1 MARVW
6 IEDRATH
13 ADYQQ
18 AMEKWQAA
26 KKNGSKRQPPG
37 RWRVRW
43 YGPDGRDKAKTCAKL
58 PQAEAERDT
67 IAARLDKGSYRDPK
81 SGKAAVKVVA
91 EEWFGSKRKI
101 GRTTKRD
108 YRDLL
113 DNYVIPKWGTWQ
125 VAAVQW
131 EDVDAWLTELE
142 TQPGKA
148 GKPLGA
154 ARIVKA
160 YRVLAMVLKHA
171 VFSKRISL
179 SPCHDHELPRPD
191 DEDEHVYLTYDQLER
206 LALAASEYRLLILT
220 LGYCGIR
227 WAEASAV
234 KVGRLQTPQRRIRIV
249 QNYTD
254 VKGVLALG
262 PVKNHEKR
270 SVPLPRSFADELG
283 TLAHGR
289 KTDALLFTAP
299 EGGPLRYANF
309 RSRVFD
315 PAVKAAGLEGLGITP
330 HKLRHT
336 AASLAI
342 AAGADVKVVQLMLGH
357 KDAAMTLNIYG
368 HLFPDRLDEVADALD
383 VGRQVALGITDVT
396 ESMARITTGAQ
407 KPELVQLSA
416 LRAQLE
422 ALEASLAA

>member
-1 MARVW
+1 MAMMAKVW
-6 IEDRATH
+6 IEDRAKH
-13 ADYQQ
+13 ADYQ
-18 AMEKWQAA
+18 AALEKWQAA
-26 KKNGSKRQPPG
+26 KREGSKRNPPG

-43 YGPDGRDKAKTCAKL
+43 YGPDGKPKAKTFGKL
-58 PQAEAERDT
+58 PQAEAEKDAIT
-67 IAARLDKGSYRDPK
+67 ARLDKGSYRDPR

-91 EEWFGSKRKI
+91 EEWFTSKRKI
-101 GRTTKRD
+101 GRTTRRD

-113 DNYVIPKWGTWQ
+113 DNYVIPKWGDWQ

-131 EDVDAWLTELE
+131 EDVNEWLTELQ
-142 TQPGKA
+142 TKPGKS
-148 GKPLGA
+148 GGQLGA
-154 ARIVKA
+154 ARIIKA
-160 YRVLAMVLKHA
+160 YRVLSMVMKHA
-171 VFSKRISL
+171 VFSKRIAT

-206 LALAASEYRLLILT
+206 LALAAGEYRLLILT

-234 KVGRLQTPQRRIRIV
+234 KVGRLLVPQRRMRIV

-254 VKGVLALG
+254 VSGHLALG
-262 PVKNHEKR
+262 PVKNREKR

-283 TLAHGR
+283 TLARGR
-289 KTDALLFTAP
+289 RADDLLFTAP

-309 RSRVFD
+309 RSRIFD
-315 PAVKAAGLEGLGITP
+315 PAVKAAGLDGMGITP

-342 AAGADVKVVQLMLGH
+342 AAGADVKVVQVMLGH
-357 KDAAMTLNIYG
+357 KDASMTLNVYG

-383 VGRQVALGITDVT
+383 AGRLVALAMVG
-396 ESMARITTGAQ
+396 
-407 KPELVQLSA
+407 
-416 LRAQLE
+416 
-422 ALEASLAA
+422 ASLTDA

>member
-6 IEDRATH
+6 IEDRANH
-13 ADYQQ
+13 ADYR
-18 AMEKWQAA
+18 AAYDKWQAA
-26 KKNGSKRQPPG
+26 KREGSKRQAPG

-43 YGPDGRDKAKTCAKL
+43 YGPDGKPKAKTFLTL
-58 PQAEAERDT
+58 PPAEAELHAIT
-67 IAARLDKGSYRDPK
+67 ARLDKGSYRDPRSAK
-81 SGKAAVKVVA
+81 TAVKVVA
-91 EEWFGSKRKI
+91 EEWFESKRKI

-113 DNYVIPKWGTWQ
+113 DNYVIPKWGDWQ
-125 VAAVQW
+125 VGAVQW
-131 EDVDAWLTELE
+131 EDVNAWLTELE
-142 TQPGKA
+142 TKPGKS
-148 GKPLGA
+148 GRLIGPT
-154 ARIVKA
+154 RIIKT
-160 YRVLAMVLKHA
+160 YRVLSMVMKHA
-171 VFSKRISL
+171 VFSKRIAM

-191 DEDEHVYLTYDQLER
+191 EEDEHVYLTYEQLER
-206 LALAASEYRLLILT
+206 LALAAGEYRLLILT

-234 KVGRLQTPQRRIRIV
+234 KVGRLQVPQRRMRIV
-249 QNYTD
+249 QNFTD
-254 VKGVLALG
+254 VSGVLALG

-270 SVPLPRSFADELG
+270 SVPLPRSFANELG
-283 TLAHGR
+283 DLAKGR
-289 KTDALLFTAP
+289 RADDLLFTAP

-357 KDAAMTLNIYG
+357 KDASMTLNIYG

-383 VGRQVALGITDVT
+383 AGRAVALA
-396 ESMARITTGAQ
+396 MADAPLT
-407 KPELVQLSA
+407 
-416 LRAQLE
+416 
-422 ALEASLAA
+422 

>member
-6 IEDRATH
+6 IEDREKH
-13 ADYQQ
+13 ADYRD
-18 AMEKWQAA
+18 AFEKWQAA
-26 KKNGSKRQPPG
+26 KREGSKRQPPG

-43 YGPDGRDKAKTCAKL
+43 YGPDGKPKALTFQKL
-58 PQAEAERDT
+58 PQAEAEVHAIT
-67 IAARLDKGSYRDPK
+67 ARLDKGSYRDPK

-101 GRTTKRD
+101 GRTTKHD
-108 YRDLL
+108 YREIL
-113 DNYVIPKWGTWQ
+113 DNYVIPKWGDWQ
-125 VAAVQW
+125 VAAIQW
-131 EDVDAWLTELE
+131 EDVSEWLTELC
-142 TQPGKA
+142 TQPGKS
-148 GKPLGA
+148 GRVLGA
-154 ARIVKA
+154 QRVIKT
-160 YRVLAMVLKHA
+160 YRVLSMTMKHA
-171 VFSKRISL
+171 VFSKRIST
-179 SPCHDHELPRPD
+179 SPCHDHDLPRPD
-191 DEDEHVYLTYDQLER
+191 EEDEHVYLTYDQLE
-206 LALAASEYRLLILT
+206 ALAAAAGEYRLLILT

-227 WAEASAV
+227 WAEASAI
-234 KVGRLQTPQRRIRIV
+234 KTGRLLVPKRRIRIV

-283 TLAHGR
+283 TLASGR
-289 KTDALLFTAP
+289 GQGDLLFAAP
-299 EGGPLRYANF
+299 EGGPLRYNNF

-315 PAVKAAGLEGLGITP
+315 PAVKAAGLTGMGITP

-357 KDAAMTLNIYG
+357 KDAAMTLNVYG

-383 VGRQVALGITDVT
+383 VGRKVAL
-396 ESMARITTGAQ
+396 
-407 KPELVQLSA
+407 A
-416 LRAQLE
+416 LRDAPLMP
-422 ALEASLAA
+422 SG

>member
-6 IEDRATH
+6 IEDRANH
-13 ADYQQ
+13 ADYQE

-26 KKNGSKRQPPG
+26 KREGSKRQPPG

-43 YGPDGRDKAKTCAKL
+43 YGPDGLPKAKTFGKL
-58 PQAEAERDT
+58 PQAEAEKDT
-67 IAARLDKGSYRDPK
+67 ITARLDKGSYRDPK
-81 SGKAAVKVVA
+81 SAKAPVKVVA
-91 EEWFGSKRKI
+91 EEWFASKRKI

-113 DNYVIPKWGTWQ
+113 DNYVIPKWGDWQ
-125 VAAVQW
+125 VGALQW
-131 EDVDAWLTELE
+131 EDVNAWLTELE
-142 TQPGKA
+142 TKPGK
-148 GKPLGA
+148 GGRLLGA
-154 ARIVKA
+154 ARIIKA
-160 YRVLAMVLKHA
+160 YRVLSMVMKHA
-171 VFSKRISL
+171 VFSKRIAV

-191 DEDEHVYLTYDQLER
+191 DEDEHVYLTYEQLER
-206 LALAASEYRLLILT
+206 LALAAGEYRLLILT

-234 KVGRLQTPQRRIRIV
+234 KVGRLQVPQRRMRIV

-254 VKGVLALG
+254 VSGVLALG

-270 SVPLPRSFADELG
+270 SVPLPRSFANELG
-283 TLAHGR
+283 DLARGR
-289 KTDALLFTAP
+289 KADDLLFTAP

-315 PAVKAAGLEGLGITP
+315 PAVKEAGLEGLGITP

-357 KDAAMTLNIYG
+357 KDASMTLNIYG

-383 VGRQVALGITDVT
+383 AGRAVALA
-396 ESMARITTGAQ
+396 MADAPLT
-407 KPELVQLSA
+407 
-416 LRAQLE
+416 
-422 ALEASLAA
+422 

>member
-1 MARVW
+1 MARTW

-13 ADYQQ
+13 ADYQA
-18 AMEKWQAA
+18 AMEKWAEA
-26 KKNGSKRQPPG
+26 KREGSKRKPPG

-43 YGPDGRDKAKTCAKL
+43 YGPDGKGKAKTFAKL
-58 PQAEAERDT
+58 PQAEAEMGA
-67 IAARLDKGSYRDPK
+67 ISARLEKGSYRDPK
-81 SGKAAVKVVA
+81 SGKTATRIVA
-91 EEWFGSKRKI
+91 EEWFESKRKI

-113 DNYVIPKWGTWQ
+113 DNYVLPKWGDWQ
-125 VAAVQW
+125 VAAIQW
-131 EDVDAWLTELE
+131 EDVNAWVTELE
-142 TQPGKA
+142 TQPGKS
-148 GKPLGA
+148 GKTLGA
-154 ARIVKA
+154 ARIIKA
-160 YRVLAMVLKHA
+160 YRVLSMVMKHA
-171 VFSKRISL
+171 VFSKRIVV
-179 SPCHDHELPRPD
+179 SPCHDHELPRID

-206 LALAASEYRLLILT
+206 LALAAGEYRLLILT

-234 KVGRLQTPQRRIRIV
+234 KVGRLQVPQRRIRIV

-283 TLAHGR
+283 TLARGR
-289 KTDALLFTAP
+289 KADDLLFTAP
-299 EGGPLRYANF
+299 GGGPLRYANF

-315 PAVKAAGLEGLGITP
+315 PAVREAGLEGMGITP

-357 KDAAMTLNIYG
+357 KDASMTLNIYG

-383 VGRQVALGITDVT
+383 AGRKVAL
-396 ESMARITTGAQ
+396 
-407 KPELVQLSA
+407 A
-416 LRAQLE
+416 LAD
-422 ALEASLAA
+422 ASLADA

>member
-6 IEDRATH
+6 IEDRAGH
-13 ADYQQ
+13 ADYRKSL
-18 AMEKWQAA
+18 ESWQAA
-26 KKNGSKRQPPG
+26 KREGSKRQAPG

-43 YGPDGRDKAKTCAKL
+43 YGPDGRPKSKTFGKL
-58 PQAEAERDT
+58 PQAEAEKAAIT
-67 IAARLDKGSYRDPK
+67 ARLDKGSYRDPK

-91 EEWFGSKRKI
+91 EEWFASKRKI

-113 DNYVIPKWGTWQ
+113 DNYVIPKWGDWQ
-125 VAAVQW
+125 VSAVQW
-131 EDVDAWLTELE
+131 EDVDAWVTELE
-142 TQPGKA
+142 TKPGKA
-148 GKPLGA
+148 GRVLGP

-160 YRVLAMVLKHA
+160 YRVLAMVMKHA
-171 VFSKRISL
+171 VFSKRVSV

-191 DEDEHVYLTYDQLER
+191 DEDEHVYLSYEQLEQ
-206 LALAASEYRLLILT
+206 LAAAADEYRLLLLT

-234 KVGRLQTPQRRIRIV
+234 KVGRLAVTQRRIRIV

-254 VKGVLALG
+254 VSGVLALG

-270 SVPLPRSFADELG
+270 SVPVPRSFADELG
-283 TLAHGR
+283 QLGVSR
-289 KTDALLFTAP
+289 KADDLLFTAP

-315 PAVKAAGLEGLGITP
+315 PAVKAAGLEGLGVTP

-342 AAGADVKVVQLMLGH
+342 AAGADVKVVQTMLGH
-357 KDAAMTLNIYG
+357 KDAAMTLNVYG
-368 HLFPDRLDEVADALD
+368 HLFPDRLDEVADRLDAGRAL
-383 VGRQVALGITDVT
+383 AL
-396 ESMARITTGAQ
+396 S
-407 KPELVQLSA
+407 K
-416 LRAQLE
+416 LRAPVTGK
-422 ALEASLAA
+422 A

>member
-1 MARVW
+1 
-6 IEDRATH
+6 
-13 ADYQQ
+13 
-18 AMEKWQAA
+18 MEKWQAA
-26 KKNGSKRQPPG
+26 KREGSKRQPPG

-43 YGPDGRDKAKTCAKL
+43 YGPDGLPKAKTFGKL
-58 PQAEAERDT
+58 PQAEAEKDT
-67 IAARLDKGSYRDPK
+67 ITARLDKGSYRDPK
-81 SGKAAVKVVA
+81 SAKAPVKVVA
-91 EEWFGSKRKI
+91 EEWFASKRKI

-113 DNYVIPKWGTWQ
+113 DNYVIPKWGDWQ
-125 VAAVQW
+125 VGALQW
-131 EDVDAWLTELE
+131 EDVNAWLTELE
-142 TQPGKA
+142 TKPGK
-148 GKPLGA
+148 GGRLLGA
-154 ARIVKA
+154 ARIIKA
-160 YRVLAMVLKHA
+160 YRVLSMVMKHA
-171 VFSKRISL
+171 VFSKRIAV

-191 DEDEHVYLTYDQLER
+191 DEDEHVYLTYEQLER
-206 LALAASEYRLLILT
+206 LALAAGEYRLLILT

-234 KVGRLQTPQRRIRIV
+234 KVGRLQVPQRRMRIV

-254 VKGVLALG
+254 VSGVLALG

-270 SVPLPRSFADELG
+270 SVPLPRSFANELG
-283 TLAHGR
+283 DLARGR
-289 KTDALLFTAP
+289 KADDLLFTAP

-315 PAVKAAGLEGLGITP
+315 PAVKEAGLEGLGITP

-357 KDAAMTLNIYG
+357 KDASMTLNIYG

-383 VGRQVALGITDVT
+383 AGRAVALA
-396 ESMARITTGAQ
+396 MADAPLT
-407 KPELVQLSA
+407 
-416 LRAQLE
+416 
-422 ALEASLAA
+422 

>member
-1 MARVW
+1 VARVW
-6 IEDRATH
+6 IEDRQNH
-13 ADYQQ
+13 ADYQES
-18 AMEKWQAA
+18 MEAWQAA
-26 KKNGSKRQPPG
+26 KREGSKRRPPG

-43 YGPDGRDKAKTCAKL
+43 YGPDGKSKAKTFGKL
-58 PQAEAERDT
+58 PQAEAEKDAIT
-67 IAARLDKGSYRDPK
+67 ARLDKGSYRDPR
-81 SGKAAVKVVA
+81 SGKAAVRVVA
-91 EEWFGSKRKI
+91 EEWFASKRKI

-113 DNYVIPKWGTWQ
+113 DNYVIPKWGDWQ

-142 TQPGKA
+142 TGPGKS
-148 GKPLGA
+148 GRPIGA
-154 ARIVKA
+154 ARIIKA
-160 YRVLAMVLKHA
+160 YRVLAMVMKHA
-171 VFSKRISL
+171 VFSKRVSV

-191 DEDEHVYLTYDQLER
+191 DEDEHVYLTHDQLEQ
-206 LALAASEYRLLILT
+206 LADAAGEYRLLILT

-227 WAEASAV
+227 WAEGSAV
-234 KVGRLQTPQRRIRIV
+234 KVGRLQVGQRRIRIV

-254 VKGVLALG
+254 VSGVLELG

-289 KTDALLFTAP
+289 KADALLFTAP

-315 PAVKAAGLEGLGITP
+315 PAVKAAGLEGMGITP

-342 AAGADVKVVQLMLGH
+342 AAGADVKVVQTMLGH
-357 KDAAMTLNIYG
+357 KDASMTLNVYG

-383 VGRQVALGITDVT
+383 AGRAVAL
-396 ESMARITTGAQ
+396 A
-407 KPELVQLSA
+407 K
-416 LRAQLE
+416 LRASLTE
-422 ALEASLAA
+422 AA

>member
-6 IEDRATH
+6 IEDRQNH
-13 ADYQQ
+13 ADYRE
-18 AMEKWQAA
+18 AVEKWTAA
-26 KKNGSKRQPPG
+26 KREGSKRQAPG

-43 YGPDGRDKAKTCAKL
+43 YGPDGKPKAKTFAKL
-58 PQAEAERDT
+58 PQAEAEKDT
-67 IAARLDKGSYRDPK
+67 ITARLEKGSYRDPK
-81 SGKAAVKVVA
+81 TGKTAVRIVA
-91 EEWFGSKRKI
+91 EEWYESKRKI

-113 DNYVIPKWGTWQ
+113 DNYVIPKWGDWQ
-125 VAAVQW
+125 VSAVQW
-131 EDVDAWLTELE
+131 EDVNAWLTELE
-142 TQPGKA
+142 TKPGKS
-148 GKPLGA
+148 GRTLGS
-154 ARIVKA
+154 ARIIKA
-160 YRVLAMVLKHA
+160 YRVLAMVMKHA
-171 VFSKRISL
+171 VFSKRVAT

-206 LALAASEYRLLILT
+206 LALAAGEYRLLILT

-234 KVGRLQTPQRRIRIV
+234 KAGRLSVPKRRIRIV

-254 VKGVLALG
+254 VSGVLALG

-283 TLAHGR
+283 ALARG
-289 KTDALLFTAP
+289 KAADGLLFTAP

-309 RSRVFD
+309 RSRIFD
-315 PAVKAAGLEGLGITP
+315 PAVKEAGLAGLGITP

-357 KDAAMTLNIYG
+357 KDASMTLNIYG

-383 VGRQVALGITDVT
+383 AGRKVAL
-396 ESMARITTGAQ
+396 ALTGA
-407 KPELVQLSA
+407 PLT
-416 LRAQLE
+416 
-422 ALEASLAA
+422 

>member
-6 IEDRATH
+6 IEDRANHT
-13 ADYQQ
+13 DYQE
-18 AMEKWQAA
+18 ALERWQEA
-26 KKNGSKRQPPG
+26 KREGSKRRAPG

-43 YGPDGRDKAKTCAKL
+43 YGPDGKGKAKTFGKL
-58 PQAEAERDT
+58 PQAEAERDA
-67 IAARLDKGSYRDPK
+67 IAARLDKGSYRDPA

-91 EEWFGSKRKI
+91 EEWFASKRKI

-113 DNYVIPKWGTWQ
+113 DNYVIPRWGDWQ

-131 EDVDAWLTELE
+131 EDVDAWVTELE
-142 TQPGKA
+142 TGPGKS
-148 GKPLGA
+148 GRPIGP
-154 ARIVKA
+154 ARIIKA
-160 YRVLAMVLKHA
+160 YRVLAMVMKHA
-171 VFSKRISL
+171 VFSKRISV

-191 DEDEHVYLTYDQLER
+191 DEDEHVYLTFEQLEQ
-206 LALAASEYRLLILT
+206 LADAAGEYRLLILT

-234 KVGRLQTPQRRIRIV
+234 KVGRLAVGQRRIRIV

-254 VKGVLALG
+254 VRGVLALG

-270 SVPLPRSFADELG
+270 SVPVPRSFADELG
-283 TLAHGR
+283 ALAHGR
-289 KTDALLFTAP
+289 KADELLFTAP
-299 EGGPLRYANF
+299 GGGPLRYANF
-309 RSRVFD
+309 RARTFD
-315 PAVKAAGLEGLGITP
+315 PAVKAAGLAGLGVTP

-342 AAGADVKVVQLMLGH
+342 AAGADVKVVQTMLGH

-368 HLFPDRLDEVADALD
+368 HLFPDRLDEVAERLD
-383 VGRQVALGITDVT
+383 VGRALALG
-396 ESMARITTGAQ
+396 
-407 KPELVQLSA
+407 K
-416 LRAQLE
+416 LRAPFEE
-422 ALEASLAA
+422 AA

>member
-6 IEDRATH
+6 IEDRANH
-13 ADYQQ
+13 ADYVS
-18 AMEKWQAA
+18 ALEAWQAA
-26 KKNGSKRQPPG
+26 KREGSKRRAPG

-43 YGPDGRDKAKTCAKL
+43 YGPDGKGKAKTFGKL
-58 PQAEAERDT
+58 PQAEAEMGAIT
-67 IAARLDKGSYRDPK
+67 ARLDKGSYRDPK

-91 EEWFGSKRKI
+91 EEWFASKRKI

-113 DNYVIPKWGTWQ
+113 DNYVIPKWGGWQ

-131 EDVDAWLTELE
+131 EDVDAWVTQLE
-142 TQPGKA
+142 TEPGKS
-148 GKPLGA
+148 GRPLGA
-154 ARIVKA
+154 ARIIKA
-160 YRVLAMVLKHA
+160 YRVLAMVMKHA
-171 VFSKRISL
+171 VFSKRVSVT
-179 SPCHDHELPRPD
+179 PCHDHELPRLD

-206 LALAASEYRLLILT
+206 LALAADEYRLLILT

-227 WAEASAV
+227 WAEASAI
-234 KVGRLQTPQRRIRIV
+234 KVGRLTVAQRRIRIV

-254 VKGVLALG
+254 VSGHLALG

-283 TLAHGR
+283 ALASGR
-289 KTDALLFTAP
+289 KADALLFTAP

-315 PAVKAAGLEGLGITP
+315 PAVKAAGLDGLGVTP

-357 KDAAMTLNIYG
+357 KDASMTLNIYG

-383 VGRQVALGITDVT
+383 AGRKVAL
-396 ESMARITTGAQ
+396 
-407 KPELVQLSA
+407 A
-416 LRAQLE
+416 LAG
-422 ALEASLAA
+422 ASLP

>member
-6 IEDRATH
+6 IEDRENH
-13 ADYQQ
+13 ADYQA

-26 KKNGSKRQPPG
+26 KKDGSKRQPPG

-43 YGPDGRDKAKTCAKL
+43 YGPDNKPKAKTFAKL
-58 PQAEAERDT
+58 PQAEAELHAIT
-67 IAARLDKGSYRDPK
+67 ARLEKGSYRDPK
-81 SGKAAVKVVA
+81 SGKTAVRIVA
-91 EEWFGSKRKI
+91 EEWLESKRKI

-113 DNYVIPKWGTWQ
+113 DNYVIPKWGDWQ

-131 EDVDAWLTELE
+131 EDVNAWLTELE
-142 TQPGKA
+142 TKPGKS
-148 GKPLGA
+148 GRLLGA
-154 ARIVKA
+154 TRIIKA
-160 YRVLAMVLKHA
+160 YRVLSMTMKHA
-171 VFSKRISL
+171 VFSKRIAV

-191 DEDEHVYLTYDQLER
+191 DEDEHVYLTYDQLEL
-206 LALAASEYRLLILT
+206 LALAAGEYRLLILT

-234 KVGRLQTPQRRIRIV
+234 KVGRLQVPQRRMRIV

-254 VKGVLALG
+254 VSGVLALG

-270 SVPLPRSFADELG
+270 SVPLPRSFANELG
-283 TLAHGR
+283 DLAKGR
-289 KTDALLFTAP
+289 KADDLLFRAP

-315 PAVKAAGLEGLGITP
+315 PAVKEAGLEGLGITP

-357 KDAAMTLNIYG
+357 KDASMTLNIYG

-383 VGRQVALGITDVT
+383 AGRAVALA
-396 ESMARITTGAQ
+396 MARAPLTDA
-407 KPELVQLSA
+407 
-416 LRAQLE
+416 
-422 ALEASLAA
+422 